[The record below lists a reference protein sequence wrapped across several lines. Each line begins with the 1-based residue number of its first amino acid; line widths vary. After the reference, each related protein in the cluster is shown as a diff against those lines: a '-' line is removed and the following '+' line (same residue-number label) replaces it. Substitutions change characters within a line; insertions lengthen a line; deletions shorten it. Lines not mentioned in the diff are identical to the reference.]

1 MYARS
6 NVRPGARPTATTS
19 NSYGSSNNGSS
30 GYAGSSSGSM
40 ARTQPA
46 TRRPTNQYENE
57 SPTPRNAPKQQ
68 KPSGGGGGGGG
79 GLGYGEY
86 DYLYKN
92 AAGGSGQ
99 PPAMPKFVLC
109 YICGR
114 KYGTQSIEIHEPQCL
129 EKWHFENAKLPPAL
143 RRPAP
148 RKPDVHIGSGASY
161 TLDEINDAAY
171 EASKSQLV
179 PCNNCGRK
187 FAADRI
193 SVHQRSCKPGNAA
206 KSIGAPAGPSSGGG
220 RMAERP
226 TQQKQKAPSNE
237 YEDVPVSSS
246 KRGGG
251 GGGGG
256 GSNTAFP
263 SSSSSGVTG
272 LYPCS
277 ICNRNFASDRIQQ
290 HEEACKKASK
300 QRRVFDSTKQRLQGT
315 EAATYFRKTK
325 GGKAPAQSIKPVQV
339 QKANWRQKH
348 EDFIR
353 AIRYAKQATNYEKAG
368 GRLADLPP
376 PPASVNP
383 DYVQC
388 PHCGRNFAPMVA
400 ERHIPKCVNILAKPK
415 PPPSLNRTGP
425 QQRMGPGTNRPP
437 PSNYNITSGGYPPSN
452 RSTRGGRF

>member
-6 NVRPGARPTATTS
+6 NVRPGARPTATT
-19 NSYGSSNNGSS
+19 NSTYGASNNRSS
-30 GYAGSSSGSM
+30 VNTGSSSGSM
-40 ARTQPA
+40 ARSQPVN
-46 TRRPTNQYENE
+46 RRSANQYENE
-57 SPTPRNAPKQQ
+57 APPPPRNAGKQK
-68 KPSGGGGGGGG
+68 KPAGGGQ
-79 GLGYGEY
+79 GYGEY

-92 AAGGSGQ
+92 APGGTGQ
-99 PPAMPKFVLC
+99 PPAMPKYVLC
-109 YICGR
+109 YVCGR
-114 KYGTQSIEIHEPQCL
+114 KYGTQSIDIHEPQCL
-129 EKWHFENAKLPPAL
+129 EKWHIENAKLPPNL

-148 RKPDVHIGSGASY
+148 RKPDIHISSGNY

-179 PCNNCGRK
+179 PCENCGRR

-193 SVHQRSCKPGNAA
+193 SVHQRSCKPGHAA
-206 KSIGAPAGPSSGGG
+206 KAIGAHAGPSTG

-226 TQQKQKAPSNE
+226 IQRRDNASYDE
-237 YEDVPVSSS
+237 SDDVPISST

-251 GGGGG
+251 GGGG
-256 GSNTAFP
+256 SKAAFA
-263 SSSSSGVTG
+263 SSTSGAAG

-277 ICNRNFASDRIQQ
+277 VCNRTFASDRIQQ
-290 HEEACKKASK
+290 HEEACKIAHK

-315 EAATYFRKTK
+315 EAATYFRKGK
-325 GGKAPAQSIKPVQV
+325 GGKGPNPSAKPQIS
-339 QKANWRQKH
+339 KSNWRQKH

-376 PPASVNP
+376 PPVSVNP

-388 PHCGRNFAPMVA
+388 PHCGRNYAPTVA

-415 PPPSLNRTGP
+415 PPPGLNRMGP
-425 QQRMGPGTNRPP
+425 QQRTGLGNTRPTA
-437 PSNYNITSGGYPPSN
+437 SNYNNTSGGFSNSSAYPPPN
-452 RSTRGGRF
+452 RSTRGGRY